1 MADDS
6 GEIVREAAE
15 TAAFANVKTLGE
27 AVSFYTT
34 QAMANS
40 NMQQQQN
47 WNLSNAITGKVV
59 EKLLETT
66 ATEGA
71 GPDVNA
77 LLALVKALQSVQPVP
92 STQT

>member
-15 TAAFANVKTLGE
+15 TASFANVKTLGE

-59 EKLLETT
+59 EKLLETS

-71 GPDVNA
+71 GPDVTA
-77 LLALVKALQSVQPVP
+77 LLALVKSLQSVQPIP